1 MHLAIN
7 HASQFR
13 DQFHKVGRGNQFSYD
28 GLGILFDYFEEIMPD
43 FELDVIAICCEFAE
57 STQEQLANDYD
68 VHIDEEKNEEY
79 EDFEAQVIQYL
90 VDQGVF
96 IGRTF
101 KGTIVYQQF

>member
-13 DQFHKVGRGNQFSYD
+13 DQFHKVGRGTQFSYD
-28 GLGILFDYFEEIMPD
+28 GLGILYDWFEEIMPD
-43 FELDVIAICCEFAE
+43 YELDVIAICCEFAE
-57 STQEQLANDYD
+57 STPEQIADDYD
-68 VHIDEEKNEEY
+68 VHLDADNDDIES
-79 EDFEAQVIQYL
+79 QVIQHL

-101 KGTIVYQQF
+101 DGNIVFQQF

>member
-28 GLGILFDYFEEIMPD
+28 GLGILYDWFEEIMPD
-43 FELDVIAICCEFAE
+43 YELDVIAICCEFAE
-57 STQEQLANDYD
+57 STPEQIANDYD
-68 VHIDEEKNEEY
+68 VHLDADNDDIES
-79 EDFEAQVIQYL
+79 QVIQHL
-90 VDQGVF
+90 VDEGVF

-101 KGTIVYQQF
+101 DGNIVFQQF

>member
-1 MHLAIN
+1 MHLTIN

-57 STQEQLANDYD
+57 STPEQIADDYD
-68 VHIDEEKNEEY
+68 VHIDA
-79 EDFEAQVIQYL
+79 DDDDIEAQVIQYL
-90 VDQGVF
+90 VNEGVF